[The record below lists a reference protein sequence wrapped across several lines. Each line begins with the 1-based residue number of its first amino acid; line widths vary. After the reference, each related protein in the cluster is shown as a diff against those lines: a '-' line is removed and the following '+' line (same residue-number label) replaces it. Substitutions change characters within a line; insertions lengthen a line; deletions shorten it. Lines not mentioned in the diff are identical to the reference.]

1 MDSLAMLQRMW
12 AHLTWADEQLWPA
25 LAIERPGDADA
36 WRDYSHII
44 GAEETW
50 LSRLEGR
57 PSRLPV
63 WPQVSRDELR
73 AARELVV
80 AGYAR
85 YLDALTTESLDAELH
100 YTNTAGRAF
109 TTKRVDILLHVALHG
124 QYHRGKI
131 NLLLRQVGAEPVPTD
146 YIAFVR
152 GAPAAT
158 TPRVLK

>member
-12 AHLTWADEQLWPA
+12 AHLTWADELLWTA
-25 LAIERPGDADA
+25 LVLERAGDADA

-44 GAEETW
+44 GAEEIW

-57 PSRLPV
+57 PTRLPV
-63 WPQVSRDELR
+63 WPQVNRDELR
-73 AARELVV
+73 AAREQVV

-85 YLDALTTESLDAELH
+85 YLDALTTEALDADIH

-109 TTKRVDILLHVALHG
+109 ATKRVDILLHVALHG

-131 NLLLRQVGAEPVPTD
+131 NLLLRQIGAEPVPTD
-146 YIAFVR
+146 YIAYVR

-158 TPRVLK
+158 TPR